1 LLVALVALL
10 AGLGTLAYAAPT
22 RPSIMVVARD
32 GDVTLDATDKD
43 SLCLA
48 IRPGGAGGNPHRP
61 GGGGYNCGPP
71 ESGVVVLADEDD
83 AAGRRRLGV
92 AVPAAALSIEVTR
105 AGRLLAAGPTVAGAA
120 YTGKAAGSVRFAL
133 VRLPA
138 GAPLDGLRVRALDG
152 TGALVTVLAS
162 GAPDAPLVTDRRPVL
177 AGRSGSVRWTIV
189 STLSSVLSSSI
200 LDLAHESVSRC
211 VEVAL
216 HGSRGYPFSSISCAS
231 ANPRDSV
238 MLLDGPRSEAALEE
252 RCSPRFRLLHGVVP
266 ASVKAVSVLLGDG
279 RVRAARTALL
289 AGGEQLA
296 YAVVI
301 SDAAAVR
308 SVTFE
313 QRSGAR
319 RTVPLAAAPL
329 TVSCAPGQDDPVT
342 ELAGAFSELTDP
354 FANAPV
360 VTPVGPVTTIAGAP
374 TIRVADGPGDSLCIA
389 LGDQP
394 FTGFSCSVVSPFLGE
409 LLGAADD
416 VVRPTAFAIVVPARV
431 ASVRIT
437 DPDGTNARS
446 VATAPGDGYTG
457 PYAGRVRFAVVT
469 FTSIRQLASLELLDA
484 AGTVLHRVFDLEEG
498 EEEENFKPRLLG
510 AQRVAGRR
518 GAPSLWQTPVRFPQQ
533 STARC
538 LALTAGPRP
547 PRDGRCATIRSAA
560 TVLLH
565 ASCASHRLTVAVAVS
580 TGSRVLI
587 NTGRSRR
594 SLALRH
600 GAGLLTLASRSPL
613 ASLTIVRG
621 THTRRVAISAPSG
634 RSQCGWSAAREI
646 EPAISE
652 GRALVAP
659 VR

>member
-1 LLVALVALL
+1 
-10 AGLGTLAYAAPT
+10 
-22 RPSIMVVARD
+22 MVVARD
-32 GDVTLDATDKD
+32 GDVALDATDED
-43 SLCLA
+43 SQLCLGIA
-48 IRPGGAGGNPHRP
+48 P
-61 GGGGYNCGPP
+61 GGGSFCGRP

-83 AAGRRRLGV
+83 AGRRLGV

-138 GAPLDGLRVRALDG
+138 RAPQDGLRVRALDG
-152 TGALVTVLAS
+152 TGALVAVLAP
-162 GAPDAPLVTDRRPVL
+162 GDRGELVTDRRRVL

-189 STLSSVLSSSI
+189 SNLSSVLSSSI

-216 HGSRGYPFSSISCAS
+216 HGARGSSLSSISCAS

-238 MLLDGPRSEAALEE
+238 MLLDGPRSEAALEQ
-252 RCSPRFRLLHGVVP
+252 RCSPGFRLLHGVVA
-266 ASVKAVSVLLGDG
+266 ASVKAVGALLGDG
-279 RVRAARTALL
+279 RLRPARTALL

-313 QRSGAR
+313 ERSGAR

-342 ELAGAFSELTDP
+342 ELAGAVTGPLANP
-354 FANAPV
+354 FPNLPV

-394 FTGFSCSVVSPFLGE
+394 FTALSCSVVSPFLGE
-409 LLGAADD
+409 LLGTLDD
-416 VVRPTAFAIVVPARV
+416 IVRPRALAIVVPARV
-431 ASVRIT
+431 ATVRIA

-457 PYAGRVRFAVVT
+457 PYAGRVRFAAVKVT
-469 FTSIRQLASLELLDA
+469 SARRLSSLELLDA
-484 AGTVLHRVFDLEEG
+484 AGTVLHREG
-498 EEEENFKPRLLG
+498 DSTTDPEEENFEPRLLG

-565 ASCASHRLTVAVAVS
+565 ASCASHRLTVAVGVS

-594 SLALRH
+594 SLALRR
-600 GAGLLTLASRSPL
+600 GAGLLTLPSRSPL
-613 ASLTIVRG
+613 TSLTIVRG
-621 THTRRVAISAPSG
+621 THTRRVAIGAPSG
-634 RSQCGWSAAREI
+634 RSQCGWSAARAI
-646 EPAISE
+646 EPVIS
-652 GRALVAP
+652 GSLGPQPR
-659 VR
+659 